1 MSPLQHKVLYEELSF
16 EETELLARTGSITLI
31 NCSVARRFLLNL
43 LEERQ
48 FHLCVFMARKFY
60 FNSVIRIEDLNF
72 FMTSIRIALENGHS
86 DALTN

>member
-1 MSPLQHKVLYEELSF
+1 MSPPQNKVLYRDLSVEENN
-16 EETELLARTGSITLI
+16 LLAATGPITLI

-72 FMTSIRIALENGHS
+72 FMTSIRLALENGHS
-86 DALTN
+86 DPLTN